1 MNVIDIKDLGI
12 KYVNLKGGKYLV
24 DGEVIEIEGYRNNS
38 KVQVKDINN
47 IRKISEDRIII
58 KYIKGEEEMSVD
70 EYTDK
75 KNELLKNRIWDEEYE
90 EYAGWEDLE
99 SEYEYKK
106 LTTYWKPIYKD
117 VQTIS
122 EPLKVAEVR
131 EIVYDTDN
139 KFIVNIFLNGNK
151 DTSDIQLYEYR
162 QSEARIHIVEE
173 IFKSLG
179 FTYEDN
185 ISYMRTEG
193 RKVWSNSTHS
203 GIRYVTAFGT
213 YLFNDSYKYDYTP
226 RGTLEDMRKKYQ
238 SDYDSIKKIIMT
250 KYNRI
255 YGRIDRDEFDFVK
268 LLDDLNSIRSSIVAV
283 DSKVKTV
290 EDRRKAINKIDKLTE
305 NINSM
310 FK

>member
-12 KYVNLKGGKYLV
+12 KYVNLEGGKYLV
-24 DGEVIEIEGYRNNS
+24 DGEVIKIEGYRNNS

-90 EYAGWEDLE
+90 EYDGWKTLE

-117 VQTIS
+117 IQTIS

-268 LLDDLNSIRSSIVAV
+268 LLDDLNSIRYSIVAV

-305 NINSM
+305 SINSM

>member
-12 KYVNLKGGKYLV
+12 KYVNLEGGKYLV
-24 DGEVIEIEGYRNNS
+24 DGEVIKIEGYRSNS

-58 KYIKGEEEMSVD
+58 KYMKGEEEMSVD

-75 KNELLKNRIWDEEYE
+75 KNKLLKNRIWDEEYE
-90 EYAGWEDLE
+90 EYVGWEDLE

-117 VQTIS
+117 IQTIS
-122 EPLKVAEVR
+122 DPLKVAEVK
-131 EIVYDTDN
+131 EIIYDTNN

-162 QSEARIHIVEE
+162 QPEARIHIVEE

-203 GIRYVTAFGT
+203 GIRYVTAFGRFI
-213 YLFNDSYKYDYTP
+213 FNDSWNCSYTP
-226 RGTLEDMRKKYQ
+226 RGTIEDMRKKYQ
-238 SDYDSIKKIIMT
+238 SDYDNIKKLIMT
-250 KYNRI
+250 QYNRI
-255 YGRIDRDEFDFVK
+255 YGRIEKESFDFVK

-290 EDRRKAINKIDKLTE
+290 EDRRKAISKIDKLTE
-305 NINSM
+305 SINSM
-310 FK
+310 FE

>member
-12 KYVNLKGGKYLV
+12 KYVNLEGGKYLV
-24 DGEVIEIEGYRNNS
+24 DGEVIKIEGYRNNS

-75 KNELLKNRIWDEEYE
+75 KNELLKNRIWDEEYD
-90 EYAGWEDLE
+90 GWKTLE

-117 VQTIS
+117 IQTIS

-213 YLFNDSYKYDYTP
+213 YLFYDSYKYDYTP

-305 NINSM
+305 SINSM